1 MKKCSNCGKNVA
13 VVFTS
18 KIENGKPE
26 IQGLCIKCAKKMGIP
41 VIDQLMQQTG
51 MTPED
56 IENLTNQ
63 MNDIFEGEDVDEN
76 NPFMKFFQDSFFP
89 LKDESDQE
97 DEMQREEESL
107 DIQTSSQDKEGNKKT
122 KKKRKKYLDTYG
134 INLTEKAKNNEVG
147 RIIGRER
154 EIERVIQ
161 ILNRRTKNNPVL
173 IGEPGVGKTAIAE
186 GLAVKIVQKQV
197 PAKMFDMEVYLLD
210 LTAVVAGTQF
220 RGQFEG
226 RMKSIIN
233 EAKECGNIILVI
245 DEVHN
250 IMGAGEVH
258 GGVMNAANILKPA
271 LARGEIQVIGATTLE
286 DYRKYIEKDAALER
300 RFQRV
305 LVEEPTAEETIKI
318 LKGIR
323 SDYETYHRVKISD
336 EVIEGIVKLSERYIS
351 DRFFPD
357 KAIDVM
363 DEAASRVNLRNTQ
376 LMKLEQL
383 KEELQQI
390 QEGKEMAAL
399 NGDYEKVA
407 QYKMREYKLEE
418 EIQKIEEKENSM
430 EVTLEDV
437 AHVIETWTKIPVQQI
452 TEQEAQKLLNLE
464 NRLHKR
470 VVGQHQAVVSL
481 AKAVRRNRSGFRKR
495 GKPSSFIF
503 VGPTGVGKT

>member
-1 MKKCSNCGKNVA
+1 M
-13 VVFTS
+13 FTS
-18 KIENGKPE
+18 KIENGKSE

-63 MNDIFEGEDVDEN
+63 MNDIFDGEYIDEN
-76 NPFMKFFQDSFFP
+76 NPFMRFFQNSFFP
-89 LKDESDQE
+89 LKDEADQE
-97 DEMQREEESL
+97 DEIQREEESL
-107 DIQTSSQDKEGNKKT
+107 DVQKPSENKERNRKT
-122 KKKRKKYLDTYG
+122 RKKRKKYLDTYG
-134 INLTEKAKNNEVG
+134 ISLTEKAKNNEVG
-147 RIIGRER
+147 RVIGRER

-161 ILNRRTKNNPVL
+161 ILNRRAKNNPVL

-197 PAKMFDMEVYLLD
+197 PVKMFDMEVYLLD

-220 RGQFEG
+220 RGQFDG

-271 LARGEIQVIGATTLE
+271 LARGEIQIIGATTLE

-305 LVEEPTAEETIKI
+305 LVEEPTVEETIEI

-323 SDYETYHRVKISD
+323 SDYEAYHQVKISD
-336 EVIEGIVKLSERYIS
+336 EVIEVIVKFSERYIS

-363 DEAASRVNLRNTQ
+363 DEAASRVNLRNVQ
-376 LMKLEQL
+376 LIEL
-383 KEELQQI
+383 EEL
-390 QEGKEMAAL
+390 KK
-399 NGDYEKVA
+399 NC
-407 QYKMREYKLEE
+407 
-418 EIQKIEEKENSM
+418 S
-430 EVTLEDV
+430 
-437 AHVIETWTKIPVQQI
+437 
-452 TEQEAQKLLNLE
+452 
-464 NRLHKR
+464 
-470 VVGQHQAVVSL
+470 
-481 AKAVRRNRSGFRKR
+481 
-495 GKPSSFIF
+495 
-503 VGPTGVGKT
+503 